1 MKKSVFFLTL
11 LLCLS
16 LIFPGAHAEDTYVP
30 GERMR
35 SLVSSAL
42 EAGQLVGGEAHFSL
56 TLPDSMLPD
65 DEEGR
70 AQFDALAEVIQG
82 VSLAG
87 GMGRLDDGYR
97 VELGGAYTAPSGD
110 NVYVTG
116 AANLTA
122 DGLSLESNLIEGER
136 LSIRWE
142 TLLEMLGLSE
152 NEIDALLSLPTTDW
166 DSALNELNDELAQ
179 AAETFGKLAD
189 PYLVTLADFAAT
201 LNIQQRRNVE
211 AENGY
216 PAVENEISITCTAE
230 ELSRLLHSLADQVE
244 KDTALR
250 PYLEQLIQNC
260 DLTVTD
266 GDSETTHVMSVSEF
280 CDEMRQFADVLAET
294 DGSLGILLGY
304 NDDGLPFYLTL
315 ALSDGETLDA
325 LAFQMLPGETEDTC
339 VFTLRALESDGDSAN
354 TLLDTALTLTLDPD
368 DKQVYAAELN
378 VQSEDF
384 TLYFAMDSSAVTTED
399 SLPGYRL
406 SLSMNSATAVDSG
419 TALTVYTGDGLH
431 ALTAA
436 GGEQTTYAANIDIYA
451 DTTDSLLGSAKIE
464 SGLSLEP
471 DENSLVG
478 RFYLDEAFTADDG
491 TLSFGTDVALSS
503 WNYDAAETDALR
515 ETMFETAT
523 GEELA
528 ALQNRFV
535 QSAQQKLFALLSLVP
550 QEVLQMLNERFHRF
564 GRPDP
569 LDRTPVFLMII
580 RFLPA
585 RSLECRDAPP
595 AWKRRSACA
604 FCRSDEA
611 D

>member
-16 LIFPGAHAEDTYVP
+16 LILPGAHAEDTYVP

-70 AQFDALAEVIQG
+70 AQFGALAEVIQG

-97 VELGGAYTAPSGD
+97 MELGGAYTAPSGD

-280 CDEMRQFADVLAET
+280 CDETRQFADVLAET

-419 TALTVYTGDGLH
+419 TALTVYTGDGLR

-528 ALQNRFV
+528 ALQNRFA

-550 QEVLQMLNERFHRF
+550 QEVLQMLN
-564 GRPDP
+564 
-569 LDRTPVFLMII
+569 
-580 RFLPA
+580 
-585 RSLECRDAPP
+585 
-595 AWKRRSACA
+595 
-604 FCRSDEA
+604 
-611 D
+611 

>member
-280 CDEMRQFADVLAET
+280 CDETRQFADVLAET

-378 VQSEDF
+378 AQSEDF

-419 TALTVYTGDGLH
+419 TALTVYTGDGLC

-528 ALQNRFV
+528 ALQNRFA

-550 QEVLQMLNERFHRF
+550 QEVLQMLN
-564 GRPDP
+564 
-569 LDRTPVFLMII
+569 
-580 RFLPA
+580 
-585 RSLECRDAPP
+585 
-595 AWKRRSACA
+595 
-604 FCRSDEA
+604 
-611 D
+611 

>member
-166 DSALNELNDELAQ
+166 DNALNELNDELAQ

-201 LNIQQRRNVE
+201 LNIQQRRDVE

-266 GDSETTHVMSVSEF
+266 GNSETTHVMSVSEF
-280 CDEMRQFADVLAET
+280 CDETRQFADVLAET

-304 NDDGLPFYLTL
+304 DDDGLPFYLTL
-315 ALSDGETLDA
+315 AVSDGETLDA

-528 ALQNRFV
+528 ALQNRFA

-550 QEVLQMLNERFHRF
+550 QEVLQMLN
-564 GRPDP
+564 
-569 LDRTPVFLMII
+569 
-580 RFLPA
+580 
-585 RSLECRDAPP
+585 
-595 AWKRRSACA
+595 
-604 FCRSDEA
+604 
-611 D
+611 

>member
-56 TLPDSMLPD
+56 TLPDSMLPA

-201 LNIQQRRNVE
+201 LNIQQRRDVE

-230 ELSRLLHSLADQVE
+230 ELSRLLHSLADQIE

-280 CDEMRQFADVLAET
+280 CDETRQFADVLAET
-294 DGSLGILLGY
+294 DDSLGILLGY
-304 NDDGLPFYLTL
+304 DDDGLPFYLTL
-315 ALSDGETLDA
+315 ALSDGETMDA

-339 VFTLRALESDGDSAN
+339 VFTLRALESDSDSAN

-399 SLPGYRL
+399 SLPGYHL
-406 SLSMNSATAVDSG
+406 SLSMNTATAVDSG
-419 TALTVYTGDGLH
+419 TALTVYTGDGLC

-528 ALQNRFV
+528 ALQNRFA

-550 QEVLQMLNERFHRF
+550 QEVLQMLN
-564 GRPDP
+564 
-569 LDRTPVFLMII
+569 
-580 RFLPA
+580 
-585 RSLECRDAPP
+585 
-595 AWKRRSACA
+595 
-604 FCRSDEA
+604 
-611 D
+611 

>member
-16 LIFPGAHAEDTYVP
+16 LILPGAHAEDTYVP

-280 CDEMRQFADVLAET
+280 CDETRQFADVLAET

-384 TLYFAMDSSAVTTED
+384 TLCFAMDSSAVTTED

-419 TALTVYTGDGLH
+419 TALTVYTGDGLC

-436 GGEQTTYAANIDIYA
+436 GGEQTTYAASIDIYA

-550 QEVLQMLNERFHRF
+550 QEVLQMLN
-564 GRPDP
+564 
-569 LDRTPVFLMII
+569 
-580 RFLPA
+580 
-585 RSLECRDAPP
+585 
-595 AWKRRSACA
+595 
-604 FCRSDEA
+604 
-611 D
+611 

>member
-65 DEEGR
+65 DEENR

-280 CDEMRQFADVLAET
+280 CDETRQFADVLAET

-550 QEVLQMLNERFHRF
+550 QEVLQMLN
-564 GRPDP
+564 
-569 LDRTPVFLMII
+569 
-580 RFLPA
+580 
-585 RSLECRDAPP
+585 
-595 AWKRRSACA
+595 
-604 FCRSDEA
+604 
-611 D
+611 

>member
-16 LIFPGAHAEDTYVP
+16 LILPGAHAEDTYVP

-97 VELGGAYTAPSGD
+97 MELGGAYTAPSGD

-280 CDEMRQFADVLAET
+280 CDETRQFADVLAET

-419 TALTVYTGDGLH
+419 TALTVYTGDGLR

-528 ALQNRFV
+528 ALQNRFA

-550 QEVLQMLNERFHRF
+550 QEVLQMLN
-564 GRPDP
+564 
-569 LDRTPVFLMII
+569 
-580 RFLPA
+580 
-585 RSLECRDAPP
+585 
-595 AWKRRSACA
+595 
-604 FCRSDEA
+604 
-611 D
+611 

>member
-201 LNIQQRRNVE
+201 LNIQQRRDVE

-280 CDEMRQFADVLAET
+280 CDETRQFADVLAET

-304 NDDGLPFYLTL
+304 DDDGLPFYLTL

-419 TALTVYTGDGLH
+419 TALTVYTGDGLC

-464 SGLSLEP
+464 SGLSLES

-528 ALQNRFV
+528 ALQNRFA

-550 QEVLQMLNERFHRF
+550 QEVLQMLN
-564 GRPDP
+564 
-569 LDRTPVFLMII
+569 
-580 RFLPA
+580 
-585 RSLECRDAPP
+585 
-595 AWKRRSACA
+595 
-604 FCRSDEA
+604 
-611 D
+611 

>member
-30 GERMR
+30 GERMH

-280 CDEMRQFADVLAET
+280 CDETRQFADVLAET

-304 NDDGLPFYLTL
+304 DDDGLPFYLTL

-339 VFTLRALESDGDSAN
+339 VFTLRALESDGDSTN

-550 QEVLQMLNERFHRF
+550 QEVLQMLN
-564 GRPDP
+564 
-569 LDRTPVFLMII
+569 
-580 RFLPA
+580 
-585 RSLECRDAPP
+585 
-595 AWKRRSACA
+595 
-604 FCRSDEA
+604 
-611 D
+611 

>member
-201 LNIQQRRNVE
+201 LNIQQRRDVE

-250 PYLEQLIQNC
+250 PYLEQIIQNC

-280 CDEMRQFADVLAET
+280 CDETRQFADVLAET

-304 NDDGLPFYLTL
+304 GDDGLPFYLTL

-419 TALTVYTGDGLH
+419 TALTVYTGDGLC

-550 QEVLQMLNERFHRF
+550 QEVLQMLN
-564 GRPDP
+564 
-569 LDRTPVFLMII
+569 
-580 RFLPA
+580 
-585 RSLECRDAPP
+585 
-595 AWKRRSACA
+595 
-604 FCRSDEA
+604 
-611 D
+611 

>member
-87 GMGRLDDGYR
+87 GMGRLDNGYR

-201 LNIQQRRNVE
+201 LNIQQRRDVE

-280 CDEMRQFADVLAET
+280 CDETRQFADVLAET

-304 NDDGLPFYLTL
+304 DDDGLPFYLTL

-419 TALTVYTGDGLH
+419 TALTVYTGDGLC

-478 RFYLDEAFTADDG
+478 CFYLDEAFTADDG

-528 ALQNRFV
+528 ALQNRFA

-550 QEVLQMLNERFHRF
+550 QEVLQMLN
-564 GRPDP
+564 
-569 LDRTPVFLMII
+569 
-580 RFLPA
+580 
-585 RSLECRDAPP
+585 
-595 AWKRRSACA
+595 
-604 FCRSDEA
+604 
-611 D
+611 

>member
-266 GDSETTHVMSVSEF
+266 SDSETTHVMSVSEF
-280 CDEMRQFADVLAET
+280 CDETRQFADVLAET

-304 NDDGLPFYLTL
+304 DDDGLPFYLTL

-368 DKQVYAAELN
+368 DRQVYAAELN

-384 TLYFAMDSSAVTTED
+384 TLYFAMDSSAITTED

-419 TALTVYTGDGLH
+419 TALTVYTGDGLC

-528 ALQNRFV
+528 ALQNRFA

-550 QEVLQMLNERFHRF
+550 QEVLQMLN
-564 GRPDP
+564 
-569 LDRTPVFLMII
+569 
-580 RFLPA
+580 
-585 RSLECRDAPP
+585 
-595 AWKRRSACA
+595 
-604 FCRSDEA
+604 
-611 D
+611 

>member
-87 GMGRLDDGYR
+87 GMGRLDNGYR

-201 LNIQQRRNVE
+201 LNIQQRRDVE

-280 CDEMRQFADVLAET
+280 CDETRQFADVLAET

-304 NDDGLPFYLTL
+304 DDDGLPFYLTL

-419 TALTVYTGDGLH
+419 TALTVYTGDGLC

-550 QEVLQMLNERFHRF
+550 QEVLQMLN
-564 GRPDP
+564 
-569 LDRTPVFLMII
+569 
-580 RFLPA
+580 
-585 RSLECRDAPP
+585 
-595 AWKRRSACA
+595 
-604 FCRSDEA
+604 
-611 D
+611 

>member
-16 LIFPGAHAEDTYVP
+16 LILPGAHAEDTYVP

-280 CDEMRQFADVLAET
+280 CDETRQFADVLAET

-304 NDDGLPFYLTL
+304 DDDGLPFYLTL

-419 TALTVYTGDGLH
+419 TALTVYTGDGLC

-528 ALQNRFV
+528 ALQNRFA

-550 QEVLQMLNERFHRF
+550 QEVLQMLN
-564 GRPDP
+564 
-569 LDRTPVFLMII
+569 
-580 RFLPA
+580 
-585 RSLECRDAPP
+585 
-595 AWKRRSACA
+595 
-604 FCRSDEA
+604 
-611 D
+611 

>member
-122 DGLSLESNLIEGER
+122 DGLSLESSLIEGER

-201 LNIQQRRNVE
+201 LNIQQRRDVE

-280 CDEMRQFADVLAET
+280 CDETRQFADVLAET

-315 ALSDGETLDA
+315 AVSDGETLDA

-339 VFTLRALESDGDSAN
+339 VFTLRALESDSDSAN

-419 TALTVYTGDGLH
+419 TALTVYTGDGLC

-528 ALQNRFV
+528 ALQNRFA
-535 QSAQQKLFALLSLVP
+535 QSTQQKLFALLSLVP
-550 QEVLQMLNERFHRF
+550 QEVLQMLN
-564 GRPDP
+564 
-569 LDRTPVFLMII
+569 
-580 RFLPA
+580 
-585 RSLECRDAPP
+585 
-595 AWKRRSACA
+595 
-604 FCRSDEA
+604 
-611 D
+611 

>member
-70 AQFDALAEVIQG
+70 AQFDALAEVVQG

-201 LNIQQRRNVE
+201 LNIQQRRDVE

-280 CDEMRQFADVLAET
+280 CDETRQFADVLAET

-304 NDDGLPFYLTL
+304 DDDGLPFYLTL
-315 ALSDGETLDA
+315 AVSDGETLDA

-503 WNYDAAETDALR
+503 WNYDAAETDMLR

-550 QEVLQMLNERFHRF
+550 QEVLQMLN
-564 GRPDP
+564 
-569 LDRTPVFLMII
+569 
-580 RFLPA
+580 
-585 RSLECRDAPP
+585 
-595 AWKRRSACA
+595 
-604 FCRSDEA
+604 
-611 D
+611 

>member
-280 CDEMRQFADVLAET
+280 CDETRQFADVLAET

-304 NDDGLPFYLTL
+304 DDDGLPFYLTL
-315 ALSDGETLDA
+315 AVSDGETLDA

-384 TLYFAMDSSAVTTED
+384 TLDFAMDSSAVTTED

-419 TALTVYTGDGLH
+419 TALTVYTGDGLC

-528 ALQNRFV
+528 ALQNRFA

-550 QEVLQMLNERFHRF
+550 QEVLQMLN
-564 GRPDP
+564 
-569 LDRTPVFLMII
+569 
-580 RFLPA
+580 
-585 RSLECRDAPP
+585 
-595 AWKRRSACA
+595 
-604 FCRSDEA
+604 
-611 D
+611 

>member
-42 EAGQLVGGEAHFSL
+42 EVGQLVGGEAHFSL

-201 LNIQQRRNVE
+201 LNIQQRRDVE

-280 CDEMRQFADVLAET
+280 CDETRQFADVLAET

-419 TALTVYTGDGLH
+419 TALTVYTGDGLC

-515 ETMFETAT
+515 EIMFETAT

-528 ALQNRFV
+528 ALQNRFA

-550 QEVLQMLNERFHRF
+550 QEVLQMLN
-564 GRPDP
+564 
-569 LDRTPVFLMII
+569 
-580 RFLPA
+580 
-585 RSLECRDAPP
+585 
-595 AWKRRSACA
+595 
-604 FCRSDEA
+604 
-611 D
+611 

>member
-65 DEEGR
+65 DEEDR

-280 CDEMRQFADVLAET
+280 CDETRQFADVLAET

-304 NDDGLPFYLTL
+304 DDDGLPFYLTL

-339 VFTLRALESDGDSAN
+339 VFTLRALESDGDNAN

-419 TALTVYTGDGLH
+419 TALTVYTGDGLC

-491 TLSFGTDVALSS
+491 TLSFGTDVVLSS

-528 ALQNRFV
+528 ALQNRFA

-550 QEVLQMLNERFHRF
+550 QEVLQMLN
-564 GRPDP
+564 
-569 LDRTPVFLMII
+569 
-580 RFLPA
+580 
-585 RSLECRDAPP
+585 
-595 AWKRRSACA
+595 
-604 FCRSDEA
+604 
-611 D
+611 

>member
-201 LNIQQRRNVE
+201 LNIQQRRDVE

-280 CDEMRQFADVLAET
+280 CDETRQFADVLAET

-354 TLLDTALTLTLDPD
+354 TLLDTALTLTLNPD

-419 TALTVYTGDGLH
+419 TALTVYTGDGLC

-535 QSAQQKLFALLSLVP
+535 QSAQQKLFALLSIVP
-550 QEVLQMLNERFHRF
+550 QEVLQMLN
-564 GRPDP
+564 
-569 LDRTPVFLMII
+569 
-580 RFLPA
+580 
-585 RSLECRDAPP
+585 
-595 AWKRRSACA
+595 
-604 FCRSDEA
+604 
-611 D
+611 

>member
-65 DEEGR
+65 DEESR
-70 AQFDALAEVIQG
+70 AQFDSLAEVIQG

-166 DSALNELNDELAQ
+166 DSALNELNDELSQ

-280 CDEMRQFADVLAET
+280 CDETRQFADVLAET

-304 NDDGLPFYLTL
+304 DDDGLPFYLTL

-550 QEVLQMLNERFHRF
+550 QEVLQMLN
-564 GRPDP
+564 
-569 LDRTPVFLMII
+569 
-580 RFLPA
+580 
-585 RSLECRDAPP
+585 
-595 AWKRRSACA
+595 
-604 FCRSDEA
+604 
-611 D
+611 

>member
-56 TLPDSMLPD
+56 TLPDSILPD

-266 GDSETTHVMSVSEF
+266 GDSETTHVMSVSVF
-280 CDEMRQFADVLAET
+280 CAETRQFADVLAET

-304 NDDGLPFYLTL
+304 DDDGLPFYLTL
-315 ALSDGETLDA
+315 AVSDGETLDA

-384 TLYFAMDSSAVTTED
+384 TLDFAMDSSAVTTED

-528 ALQNRFV
+528 ALQNRFA

-550 QEVLQMLNERFHRF
+550 QEVLQMLN
-564 GRPDP
+564 
-569 LDRTPVFLMII
+569 
-580 RFLPA
+580 
-585 RSLECRDAPP
+585 
-595 AWKRRSACA
+595 
-604 FCRSDEA
+604 
-611 D
+611 

>member
-110 NVYVTG
+110 NVYITG

-201 LNIQQRRNVE
+201 LSIQQRRDVE

-280 CDEMRQFADVLAET
+280 CDETRQFADVLAET

-315 ALSDGETLDA
+315 ALSDGETMDA

-384 TLYFAMDSSAVTTED
+384 TLCFAMDSSAVTTED

-419 TALTVYTGDGLH
+419 TALTVYTGDGLC

-528 ALQNRFV
+528 ALQNRFA

-550 QEVLQMLNERFHRF
+550 QEVLQMLN
-564 GRPDP
+564 
-569 LDRTPVFLMII
+569 
-580 RFLPA
+580 
-585 RSLECRDAPP
+585 
-595 AWKRRSACA
+595 
-604 FCRSDEA
+604 
-611 D
+611 

>member
-110 NVYVTG
+110 NVYITG

-152 NEIDALLSLPTTDW
+152 NEIDALLSLPITDW

-201 LNIQQRRNVE
+201 LNIQQRRDVE

-280 CDEMRQFADVLAET
+280 CDETRQFADVLAET

-419 TALTVYTGDGLH
+419 TALTVYTGDGLC

-478 RFYLDEAFTADDG
+478 CFYLDEAFTADDG

-528 ALQNRFV
+528 ALQNRFA

-550 QEVLQMLNERFHRF
+550 QEVLQMLN
-564 GRPDP
+564 
-569 LDRTPVFLMII
+569 
-580 RFLPA
+580 
-585 RSLECRDAPP
+585 
-595 AWKRRSACA
+595 
-604 FCRSDEA
+604 
-611 D
+611 

>member
-16 LIFPGAHAEDTYVP
+16 LILPGAHAEDTYVP

-280 CDEMRQFADVLAET
+280 CDETRQFADVLAET

-304 NDDGLPFYLTL
+304 DDDGLPFYLTL

-419 TALTVYTGDGLH
+419 TALTIYTGDGLH

-528 ALQNRFV
+528 ALQNRFA
-535 QSAQQKLFALLSLVP
+535 QSAQQKLFALLSLIP
-550 QEVLQMLNERFHRF
+550 QEVLQMLN
-564 GRPDP
+564 
-569 LDRTPVFLMII
+569 
-580 RFLPA
+580 
-585 RSLECRDAPP
+585 
-595 AWKRRSACA
+595 
-604 FCRSDEA
+604 
-611 D
+611 

>member
-280 CDEMRQFADVLAET
+280 CDETRQFADVLAET

-304 NDDGLPFYLTL
+304 DDDGLPFYLTL
-315 ALSDGETLDA
+315 AVSDGETLDA

-535 QSAQQKLFALLSLVP
+535 QSAQQKLFALLSIVP
-550 QEVLQMLNERFHRF
+550 QEVLQMLN
-564 GRPDP
+564 
-569 LDRTPVFLMII
+569 
-580 RFLPA
+580 
-585 RSLECRDAPP
+585 
-595 AWKRRSACA
+595 
-604 FCRSDEA
+604 
-611 D
+611 

>member
-201 LNIQQRRNVE
+201 LNIQQRRDVE

-280 CDEMRQFADVLAET
+280 CDETRQFADVLAET

-339 VFTLRALESDGDSAN
+339 IFTLRALESDGDSAN

-378 VQSEDF
+378 VQSEGF
-384 TLYFAMDSSAVTTED
+384 TLYFTMDSSAVTTED

-528 ALQNRFV
+528 ALQNRFA

-550 QEVLQMLNERFHRF
+550 QEVLQMLN
-564 GRPDP
+564 
-569 LDRTPVFLMII
+569 
-580 RFLPA
+580 
-585 RSLECRDAPP
+585 
-595 AWKRRSACA
+595 
-604 FCRSDEA
+604 
-611 D
+611 

>member
-189 PYLVTLADFAAT
+189 PYLVTLADFAVT
-201 LNIQQRRNVE
+201 LNIQQRRDVE

-280 CDEMRQFADVLAET
+280 CDETRQFADVLAET

-399 SLPGYRL
+399 SLPGYHL
-406 SLSMNSATAVDSG
+406 SLSMNTATAVDSG

-478 RFYLDEAFTADDG
+478 RFYLDESFTADDG

-528 ALQNRFV
+528 ALQNRFA

-550 QEVLQMLNERFHRF
+550 QEVLQMLN
-564 GRPDP
+564 
-569 LDRTPVFLMII
+569 
-580 RFLPA
+580 
-585 RSLECRDAPP
+585 
-595 AWKRRSACA
+595 
-604 FCRSDEA
+604 
-611 D
+611 

>member
-201 LNIQQRRNVE
+201 LNIQQRRDVE

-280 CDEMRQFADVLAET
+280 CDETRQFADVLAET

-315 ALSDGETLDA
+315 ALSDGETMDA

-419 TALTVYTGDGLH
+419 TALTVYTGDGLC

-528 ALQNRFV
+528 ALQNRFA

-550 QEVLQMLNERFHRF
+550 QEVLQMLN
-564 GRPDP
+564 
-569 LDRTPVFLMII
+569 
-580 RFLPA
+580 
-585 RSLECRDAPP
+585 
-595 AWKRRSACA
+595 
-604 FCRSDEA
+604 
-611 D
+611 

>member
-65 DEEGR
+65 DKEGR

-97 VELGGAYTAPSGD
+97 VELGGAYTAPSGE

-280 CDEMRQFADVLAET
+280 CDETRQFADVLAET

-451 DTTDSLLGSAKIE
+451 DTTNSLLGSAKIE

-528 ALQNRFV
+528 ALQNRFA

-550 QEVLQMLNERFHRF
+550 QEVLQMLN
-564 GRPDP
+564 
-569 LDRTPVFLMII
+569 
-580 RFLPA
+580 
-585 RSLECRDAPP
+585 
-595 AWKRRSACA
+595 
-604 FCRSDEA
+604 
-611 D
+611 

>member
-201 LNIQQRRNVE
+201 LNIQQRRDVE

-280 CDEMRQFADVLAET
+280 CDETRQFADVLAET

-419 TALTVYTGDGLH
+419 TALTVYTGDGLR

-478 RFYLDEAFTADDG
+478 RFYLDETFTADDG

-528 ALQNRFV
+528 ALQNRFA

-550 QEVLQMLNERFHRF
+550 QEVLQMLN
-564 GRPDP
+564 
-569 LDRTPVFLMII
+569 
-580 RFLPA
+580 
-585 RSLECRDAPP
+585 
-595 AWKRRSACA
+595 
-604 FCRSDEA
+604 
-611 D
+611 

>member
-30 GERMR
+30 GEQMR

-201 LNIQQRRNVE
+201 LNIQQRRDVE

-280 CDEMRQFADVLAET
+280 CDETRQFADVLAET

-419 TALTVYTGDGLH
+419 TALTVYTGDGLC

-515 ETMFETAT
+515 ETTFETAT

-528 ALQNRFV
+528 ALQNRFA

-550 QEVLQMLNERFHRF
+550 QEVLQMLN
-564 GRPDP
+564 
-569 LDRTPVFLMII
+569 
-580 RFLPA
+580 
-585 RSLECRDAPP
+585 
-595 AWKRRSACA
+595 
-604 FCRSDEA
+604 
-611 D
+611 

>member
-16 LIFPGAHAEDTYVP
+16 LILPGEHAEDTYVP

-152 NEIDALLSLPTTDW
+152 NEIDTLLSLPTTDW

-201 LNIQQRRNVE
+201 LNIQQRRDVE

-280 CDEMRQFADVLAET
+280 CDETRQFADVLAET

-339 VFTLRALESDGDSAN
+339 IFTLRALESDGDSAN

-419 TALTVYTGDGLH
+419 TALTVYTGDGLC

-528 ALQNRFV
+528 ALQNRFA

-550 QEVLQMLNERFHRF
+550 QEVLQMLN
-564 GRPDP
+564 
-569 LDRTPVFLMII
+569 
-580 RFLPA
+580 
-585 RSLECRDAPP
+585 
-595 AWKRRSACA
+595 
-604 FCRSDEA
+604 
-611 D
+611 

>member
-16 LIFPGAHAEDTYVP
+16 LILPGAHAEDTYVP

-166 DSALNELNDELAQ
+166 DSALNELNDELSQ

-211 AENGY
+211 AENDY

-280 CDEMRQFADVLAET
+280 CDETRQFADVLAET

-304 NDDGLPFYLTL
+304 DDDGLPFYLTL

-419 TALTVYTGDGLH
+419 TALTVYTGDGLC

-528 ALQNRFV
+528 ALQNRFA

-550 QEVLQMLNERFHRF
+550 QEVLQMLN
-564 GRPDP
+564 
-569 LDRTPVFLMII
+569 
-580 RFLPA
+580 
-585 RSLECRDAPP
+585 
-595 AWKRRSACA
+595 
-604 FCRSDEA
+604 
-611 D
+611 

>member
-70 AQFDALAEVIQG
+70 AQFDALAEVVQG

-280 CDEMRQFADVLAET
+280 CDETRQFADVLAET

-399 SLPGYRL
+399 SLPGYHL
-406 SLSMNSATAVDSG
+406 SLSMNTATAVDSG
-419 TALTVYTGDGLH
+419 TALTVYTGDGLC

-528 ALQNRFV
+528 ALQNRFA

-550 QEVLQMLNERFHRF
+550 QEVLQMLN
-564 GRPDP
+564 
-569 LDRTPVFLMII
+569 
-580 RFLPA
+580 
-585 RSLECRDAPP
+585 
-595 AWKRRSACA
+595 
-604 FCRSDEA
+604 
-611 D
+611 

>member
-201 LNIQQRRNVE
+201 LNIQQRRDVE

-260 DLTVTD
+260 GLTVTD

-280 CDEMRQFADVLAET
+280 CDETRQFADVLAET

-304 NDDGLPFYLTL
+304 DDDGLPFYLTL

-384 TLYFAMDSSAVTTED
+384 TLYFAMDSSAITTED

-419 TALTVYTGDGLH
+419 TALTVYTGDGLR

-528 ALQNRFV
+528 ALQNRFA

-550 QEVLQMLNERFHRF
+550 QEVLQMLN
-564 GRPDP
+564 
-569 LDRTPVFLMII
+569 
-580 RFLPA
+580 
-585 RSLECRDAPP
+585 
-595 AWKRRSACA
+595 
-604 FCRSDEA
+604 
-611 D
+611 

>member
-110 NVYVTG
+110 NVYITG

-201 LNIQQRRNVE
+201 LSIQQRRDVE

-280 CDEMRQFADVLAET
+280 CDETRQFADVLAET

-419 TALTVYTGDGLH
+419 TALTVYTGDGLC

-528 ALQNRFV
+528 ALQNRFA

-550 QEVLQMLNERFHRF
+550 QEVLQMLN
-564 GRPDP
+564 
-569 LDRTPVFLMII
+569 
-580 RFLPA
+580 
-585 RSLECRDAPP
+585 
-595 AWKRRSACA
+595 
-604 FCRSDEA
+604 
-611 D
+611 

>member
-244 KDTALR
+244 KDTTLR

-260 DLTVTD
+260 NLTVTD

-280 CDEMRQFADVLAET
+280 CDETRQFADVLAET

-384 TLYFAMDSSAVTTED
+384 TLYLAMDSSAVTTED

-419 TALTVYTGDGLH
+419 TALTVYTGDGLR

-528 ALQNRFV
+528 ALQNRFA

-550 QEVLQMLNERFHRF
+550 QEVLQMLN
-564 GRPDP
+564 
-569 LDRTPVFLMII
+569 
-580 RFLPA
+580 
-585 RSLECRDAPP
+585 
-595 AWKRRSACA
+595 
-604 FCRSDEA
+604 
-611 D
+611 

>member
-201 LNIQQRRNVE
+201 LNIQQRRNVK

-280 CDEMRQFADVLAET
+280 CDETRQFADVLAET

-304 NDDGLPFYLTL
+304 DDDGLPFYLTL
-315 ALSDGETLDA
+315 AVSDGETLDA

-419 TALTVYTGDGLH
+419 TALTVYTGDGLC

-528 ALQNRFV
+528 ALQNRFA

-550 QEVLQMLNERFHRF
+550 QEVLQMLN
-564 GRPDP
+564 
-569 LDRTPVFLMII
+569 
-580 RFLPA
+580 
-585 RSLECRDAPP
+585 
-595 AWKRRSACA
+595 
-604 FCRSDEA
+604 
-611 D
+611 